1 MKKAPKQTAKRYPH
15 SKNQQTLA
23 FSSI

>member
-1 MKKAPKQTAKRYPH
+1 MKKPPKQTVKRYPH

-23 FSSI
+23 LSSI